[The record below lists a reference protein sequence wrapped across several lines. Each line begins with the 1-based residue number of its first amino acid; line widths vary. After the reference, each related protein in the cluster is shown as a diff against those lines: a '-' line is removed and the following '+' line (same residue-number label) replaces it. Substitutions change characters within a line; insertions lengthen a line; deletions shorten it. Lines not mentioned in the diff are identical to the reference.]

1 MLHRRTSA
9 SASEFSEWVKVGI
22 DECIRHRKYQVK
34 PHSSPWFSA
43 AWAAAIV
50 DRIHIFCLYQEN
62 KSFESKENSGRLVIV
77 AKGS

>member
-9 SASEFSEWVKVGI
+9 SASEFCEWVKVGI